1 VRGLKLVTPG
11 EWRVAT
17 AAGATAANVRCQG
30 RDAVGQEG
38 RICQSECLGSNL
50 VWGKDDEGFEGSVD
64 ANSMVGVSIG
74 SEHAWGRTSR
84 VLIS

>member
-1 VRGLKLVTPG
+1 MCDVRGEILWVNKVDF
-11 EWRVAT
+11 
-17 AAGATAANVRCQG
+17 ANLN
-30 RDAVGQEG
+30 D
-38 RICQSECLGSNL
+38 LGSDL
-50 VWGKDDEGFEGSVD
+50 VWGKDDEGFEGSVV